1 MAVPDALD
9 RLAAELGPA
18 FTADPAALAAY
29 RTDKSGWT
37 TPETPLAAVRA
48 RSTADVQ
55 AAMRIAS
62 EHGIPVVPRGAGTGL
77 AGGAVGTAGALVV
90 DVAAMDRVLEI
101 HAADEIAI
109 VQPGV
114 VTDDLA
120 AVLAPHGLWW
130 PPDPASRAIS
140 TVGGN
145 IATNAG
151 GLLCAKYGVTRES
164 VLALAVV
171 LADGTLVRTGHRTVK
186 GVTGYDLT
194 ALLIG
199 SEGTLGI
206 VVEATLKLR
215 RRSTDPVVTVA
226 AGFPTVVEAAAASAA
241 ITAAGIRCAAL
252 ELLDAA
258 SCAAIDAYLADV
270 PGMPSLAGR
279 GAFLLVQT
287 DGAAAADEGLAV
299 VRLIEAA
306 GGVPELAADE
316 AEGERLLQVRRS
328 AHPAFERLG
337 QVLIED
343 VAVPRTRLPAMF
355 AAIERISA
363 EFGLPIPTV
372 AHAGDGNLHPNL
384 VIPPGLPHEPG
395 TYPDVV
401 WDAAEALFRTA
412 IELGGTLTG
421 EHGVG
426 VLKRRWLEDELGPEV
441 TALSRRIKAA
451 FDPQGIL
458 NPGKVFLDA

>member
-1 MAVPDALD
+1 MAVPDALG
-9 RLAAELGPA
+9 RLSEELGEA
-18 FTADPAALAAY
+18 LVVDPAVVAAY
-29 RTDKSGWT
+29 RTDRSGWT
-37 TPETPLAAVRA
+37 TPGTPLAAVRA
-48 RSTADVQ
+48 RSTEDVQ
-55 AAMRIAS
+55 AALRIAS
-62 EHGIPVVPRGAGTGL
+62 EHVLPVVPRGAGTGL
-77 AGGAVGTAGALVV
+77 AGGAVGTEGALVL
-90 DVAAMDRVLEI
+90 DVSGMDRVLEI
-101 HAADEIAI
+101 HAADEYAI

-120 AVLAPHGLWW
+120 AALAPHGLWW

-199 SEGTLGI
+199 SEGTLGV

-215 RRSTDPVVTVA
+215 RRSADPVVTIG

-241 ITAAGIRCAAL
+241 ITATGLRPAAL

-258 SCAAIDAYLADV
+258 SCAAIDAYLADR
-270 PGMPSLAGR
+270 PDMPSLSGR

-287 DGAAAADEGLAV
+287 DGPAAAAEAALAA
-299 VRLIEAA
+299 RLITEA

-316 AEGERLLQVRRS
+316 VEGERLLQVRRS
-328 AHPAFERLG
+328 AHPAYTRLG
-337 QVLIED
+337 EVLIED

-363 EFGLPIPTV
+363 TYGIPIPTV

-384 VIPPGLPHEPG
+384 VIPPGTPHPPG
-395 TYPDVV
+395 DYPEVV
-401 WDAAEALFRTA
+401 WAAAEELFRTA

-458 NPGKVFLDA
+458 NPGKVFLDS